1 MFENF
6 FLILTYEDESKI
18 RYLFTEVIKKPLRKI
33 KTRNA
38 KFHQV
43 EREIALHILLW
54 DGNWSV
60 FSGVEKLNQ
69 CTDIL

>member
-38 KFHQV
+38 KFHEV
-43 EREIALHILLW
+43 EREIALYILL
-54 DGNWSV
+54 
-60 FSGVEKLNQ
+60 
-69 CTDIL
+69 